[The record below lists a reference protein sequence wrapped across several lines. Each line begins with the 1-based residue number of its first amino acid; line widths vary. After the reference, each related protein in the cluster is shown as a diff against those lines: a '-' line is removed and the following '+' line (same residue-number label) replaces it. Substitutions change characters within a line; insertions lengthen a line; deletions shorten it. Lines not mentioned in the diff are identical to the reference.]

1 MTPREIEL
9 LTIAKLEHGGHQ
21 LSPAELRGI
30 KAPAGRGPCNSQAVP
45 RNDDQPRIS
54 LEQTSAA
61 PCAVSST

>member
-9 LTIAKLEHGGHQ
+9 LTIAKLEHDGHQ
-21 LSPAELRGI
+21 LSPAELRELRRQL
-30 KAPAGRGPCNSQAVP
+30 AEGPVIAAVP